1 MQFCISTRSVN
12 VKPVLI
18 QVYGSAGTVTS
29 ADNCWGLCWA
39 CGGQL
44 FGIRF
49 EAERKILAETGATV
63 RCAKVTDA
71 IRCFV
76 FGPQGGPEPEAAESL
91 RCSCIKSLVA
101 KDGTA
106 HPQEIWQLSTL
117 DTGYGSWELY
127 FHRLVCACWPTC
139 RGSQKHEQTI
149 FLVILMVSDV
159 HFIIWPG
166 PLWTH
171 GWLTIVTMGPLLGLH
186 RTLRSSRQHPI
197 PRWVWAGGRDKP
209 YFCYKY
215 SNNILGVFRRACG

>member
-1 MQFCISTRSVN
+1 MMMDGASLATKPGISVKACQQLPTHFPVHTCNQSPSKHYITLTKRMQNKTMQFCISTRSVN
-12 VKPVLI
+12 VQPVLI

-49 EAERKILAETGATV
+49 EAERKILAETGAAV

-71 IRCFV
+71 LRCFV
-76 FGPQGGPEPEAAESL
+76 FGTQGGPDPEAAESL

-117 DTGYGSWELY
+117 DTGYGSCEL
-127 FHRLVCACWPTC
+127 
-139 RGSQKHEQTI
+139 
-149 FLVILMVSDV
+149 
-159 HFIIWPG
+159 
-166 PLWTH
+166 
-171 GWLTIVTMGPLLGLH
+171 
-186 RTLRSSRQHPI
+186 
-197 PRWVWAGGRDKP
+197 
-209 YFCYKY
+209 
-215 SNNILGVFRRACG
+215 